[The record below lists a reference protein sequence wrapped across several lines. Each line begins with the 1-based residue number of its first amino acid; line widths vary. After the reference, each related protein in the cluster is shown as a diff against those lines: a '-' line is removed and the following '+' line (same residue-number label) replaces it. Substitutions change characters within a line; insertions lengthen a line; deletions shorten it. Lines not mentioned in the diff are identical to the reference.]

1 MNWFLYFQY
10 FSAPILFLLGR
21 YVYIEAS
28 GRKNGDFARLT
39 SPVVSVSQQTT
50 KCLTFWYH
58 MYGPHVSA
66 LNVYTNTT
74 TLGPAIWSK
83 NGTQGN
89 AWKVANVDIQ
99 INQPFSVRLQIYP
112 VLPID

>member
-1 MNWFLYFQY
+1 M
-10 FSAPILFLLGR
+10 
-21 YVYIEAS
+21 YIEAS

-39 SPVVSVSQQTT
+39 SPVVSVSQQTV

-66 LNVYTNTT
+66 LNVYTKTT

-89 AWKVANVDIQ
+89 TWKVANVDIQ
-99 INQPFSVRLQIYP
+99 INQPFSVSLQIYP
-112 VLPID
+112 VLPIMIMSILLLAFVE

>member
-1 MNWFLYFQY
+1 M
-10 FSAPILFLLGR
+10 
-21 YVYIEAS
+21 YIEAS
-28 GRKNGDFARLT
+28 RRKNGDFARLT
-39 SPVVSVSQQTT
+39 SPIISVSQKST

-66 LNVYTNTT
+66 LNVYTKTT

-89 AWKVANVDIQ
+89 VWKVTKVDIQ
-99 INQPFSVRLQIYP
+99 MNQSFSVSIQTYTDLLLVITFI
-112 VLPID
+112 VC